1 MAPLS
6 LLEALADVPD
16 PRSRHGR
23 RHPLL
28 AILALTVLA
37 MLRGC
42 KGPTA
47 IAQFGRDHGVEL
59 AHALGF
65 RRGKTP
71 APSCLCALYRALD
84 ADAFEAARARWIA
97 ARTPPPPADGDP
109 SPVSLD
115 GKTLRGSRDGDTP
128 GHHLVSAYAH
138 EHQAVLL
145 QIRARPRPTNTRPP
159 CNCWVSCPSRVASS
173 SAMRCSASVT
183 CAARSSNKA
192 ALTCSRSRATNWA
205 WRGTSPPA
213 SVLRPPRGVSRR
225 LFPPE
230 AVAPAPPPQRVHT
243 SVDKGHGRVEKRTVR
258 TTAILTL
265 HQKWPGLAQG
275 LEITRERT
283 VKGVTT
289 VEMEYAMTSLKP
301 EQADAQRLSEL
312 VREHWGMENGLH
324 WVRDVTLGEDGCRVR
339 KGNAPQ
345 VLAAVRNA
353 VLHLLAGIVAPNH
366 AAAIRRLNAHPE
378 EALALLDLPQTQ

>member
-128 GHHLVSAYAH
+128 GHHLVSTPMNTKPSSCRFARGQDQRTQGRPATAGYPAR
-138 EHQAVLL
+138 QGS
-145 QIRARPRPTNTRPP
+145 RRPR
-159 CNCWVSCPSRVASS
+159 
-173 SAMRCSASVT
+173 RCDV
-183 CAARSSNKA
+183 
-192 ALTCSRSRATNWA
+192 L
-205 WRGTSPPA
+205 PA
-213 SVLRPPRGVSRR
+213 
-225 LFPPE
+225 
-230 AVAPAPPPQRVHT
+230 
-243 SVDKGHGRVEKRTVR
+243 
-258 TTAILTL
+258 
-265 HQKWPGLAQG
+265 
-275 LEITRERT
+275 
-283 VKGVTT
+283 
-289 VEMEYAMTSLKP
+289 
-301 EQADAQRLSEL
+301 
-312 VREHWGMENGLH
+312 
-324 WVRDVTLGEDGCRVR
+324 
-339 KGNAPQ
+339 
-345 VLAAVRNA
+345 
-353 VLHLLAGIVAPNH
+353 
-366 AAAIRRLNAHPE
+366 
-378 EALALLDLPQTQ
+378 